1 MNVIDFLKGLLVK
14 LNWWQKIIV
23 LIALSVIVYFSTG
36 CAYKF
41 HADNIDNVTR
51 EIIISR

>member
-23 LIALSVIVYFSTG
+23 LIAAAVIAFFSSS

-41 HADNIDNVTR
+41 HADKIDNVTR